1 MPELAQRASGRARSD
16 RRTRKANTWGLEKML
31 AQNLRWLEADGI
43 VMRKY
48 MSDLSL
54 HIEYELNENVRELVC
69 RLLDTISETGATYI
83 GLREK
88 QDLYPL
94 G

>member
-1 MPELAQRASGRARSD
+1 
-16 RRTRKANTWGLEKML
+16 
-31 AQNLRWLEADGI
+31 
-43 VMRKY
+43 

-54 HIEYELNENVRELVC
+54 HIEYELNEDVRELVC
-69 RLLDTISETGATYI
+69 RLLDTLSETGATYI

-88 QDLYPL
+88 QDLNPL

>member
-1 MPELAQRASGRARSD
+1 MVLRELARHLSSQHD
-16 RRTRKANTWGLEKML
+16 
-31 AQNLRWLEADGI
+31 
-43 VMRKY
+43 

-54 HIEYELNENVRELVC
+54 HIEYELNEDVRELVC
-69 RLLDTISETGATYI
+69 RLLDTLSETGATYI